1 LLIVIGGLIGGH
13 IEKLEHF
20 FYICTND
27 TLSYIAAITQEPT
40 KMHRKLPALTAD
52 NRAFWQGGEQ
62 GRLFMH
68 WCEDCT
74 SYFHPPGPVCPKCAS
89 LSVRPKE
96 VSGKATVVSFTINYQ
111 PWTPNLAAPFAI
123 AIVELPEQPGLRFL
137 SNVEEPVEQIYIGMP
152 LRVVFEQQEDVWIPL
167 FIKD

>member
-1 LLIVIGGLIGGH
+1 
-13 IEKLEHF
+13 
-20 FYICTND
+20 
-27 TLSYIAAITQEPT
+27 
-40 KMHRKLPALTAD
+40 MHRKLPALTAD

-96 VSGKATVVSFTINYQ
+96 VS
-111 PWTPNLAAPFAI
+111 
-123 AIVELPEQPGLRFL
+123 
-137 SNVEEPVEQIYIGMP
+137 NVEEPVEQIYIGMP